1 MERIYVSEP
10 YIDAVELANVE
21 KVLKSNWLTQGP
33 MVAAF
38 EEKFASYCKCAHG
51 IATTSGTTA
60 LHLLLKSL
68 GIQPGDE
75 VIVPNLTFVATANA
89 VSYCGAKVVLVDV
102 EDSTWNID
110 PNKVLAAITPR
121 TRAIIA
127 VHLYGLPANMFLLR
141 DIVNRSKQEIFLIE
155 DAAEAI
161 GGAIYPQKPV
171 GSLASDAAVFSFYAN
186 KTITTGEGGMVV
198 TNNEPLAKRLRFLRG
213 QAQDSELRYYHPEVG
228 FNYRMTEIQA
238 AIGCGQM
245 DKIDALVTKRQDI
258 WIRYA
263 MHFGKHQRQHSASNV
278 THAGWMFVLLTANG
292 HQCAAVE
299 LALSENNIE
308 TRPVFVPLSM
318 LPMYQ
323 EVWKTRSDLPVSL
336 SIRNRGLCL
345 PTHANLTYEDVDRVI
360 KVVKEVMP

>member
-10 YIDAVELANVE
+10 TLGALEIDSVVGCVNRG
-21 KVLKSNWLTQGP
+21 WLTQGP
-33 MVAAF
+33 LVSTF
-38 EEKFASYCKCAHG
+38 EAMFSTYCQCAHG

-68 GIQPGDE
+68 GIKPGDE

-110 PNKVLAAITPR
+110 PQRVLAAITPR

-141 DIVNRSKQEIFLIE
+141 DIVNRSKQQIFLIE

-161 GGAIYPQKPV
+161 GGAIYPRKPV

-198 TNNEPLAKRLRFLRG
+198 TNNQELAERLRFLRG
-213 QAQDSELRYYHPEVG
+213 QAQDPQLRYYHSEVG
-228 FNYRMTEIQA
+228 FNYRMTDLQA

-245 DKIDALVTKRQDI
+245 AKIDALVARRQDI

-263 MHFGKHQRQHSASNV
+263 MHFGQHQRQHSASNV
-278 THAGWMFVLLTANG
+278 THAGWMFVALFDDNKQRDL
-292 HQCAAVE
+292 AAKKLE
-299 LALSENNIE
+299 ENNIE

-318 LPMYQ
+318 LPMYE
-323 EVWKTRSDLPVSL
+323 EVWKTRSELTTSL
-336 SIRNRGLCL
+336 FIRNRGLCL
-345 PTHANLTYEDVDRVI
+345 PTHANLDDSDIDRVI